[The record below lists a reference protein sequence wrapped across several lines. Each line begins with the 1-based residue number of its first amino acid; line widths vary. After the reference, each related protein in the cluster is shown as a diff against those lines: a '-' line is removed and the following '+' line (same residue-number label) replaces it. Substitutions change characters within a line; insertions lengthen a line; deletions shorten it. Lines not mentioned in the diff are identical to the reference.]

1 MTRRS
6 APEGVRAE
14 RVVVALLLLLLGA
27 AIVLPLLDVLMG
39 AVVVDHRPT
48 LENLT
53 AVFARPLFV
62 RALANTLLSGVLVV
76 GLGSLIAVPLAWLTA
91 RYEFPG
97 RRVLTTLGLL
107 PLVVPPF
114 VGAIAFQQILGREGM
129 VNLFLLQRFGLS
141 FPFMEGL
148 RGVVLVQTLLYFP
161 VIMVGT
167 AAALSGIDRALE
179 EAAQMLGAS
188 GLRLHRRILL
198 PLARRGYAAGALLTF
213 IRVVDDLGTPLMLD
227 YPTLLAPQAYV
238 RVTTIGL
245 ADGEAS
251 VICAVLIALSLV
263 ALWLFTRALGRKELT
278 SLGQSG
284 KRSGV
289 SLGAGGTAGAWALA
303 ALLLAPAL
311 LPQVGVLLL
320 SVSREWGPT
329 ILPSAYTADHYR
341 EVLWRTPHY
350 LWNTLRYAVLAAC
363 VDMVLG
369 TVIAWLLLRGRT
381 RGAGWLH
388 ALAIVPLAVP
398 GVVLALGYLRM
409 FHGWSLPGLGA
420 PLTSTWLVLVVV
432 YAVGRLPYTVRGSY
446 AALQALP
453 PAFEEA
459 AQGLGAS
466 RARAFGRVTVPLVTR
481 GLLVGGL
488 LAFVS
493 AASDLSST
501 LLLVSRPELGT
512 LSYGAFVSMNEAGGR
527 GPGAALGVLVI
538 AIVAAGT
545 GVAARLA
552 LRGAATTRS

>member
-1 MTRRS
+1 M
-6 APEGVRAE
+6 
-14 RVVVALLLLLLGA
+14 VALLLLLLGA
-27 AIVLPLLDVLMG
+27 AIVLPLLDVVMG
-39 AVVVDHRPT
+39 AVVIDRRPT
-48 LENLT
+48 MEIVT
-53 AVFARPLFV
+53 AVFAEPLFA

-91 RYEFPG
+91 RYDFPG

-141 FPFMEGL
+141 VPFMEGL
-148 RGVVLVQTLLYFP
+148 RGVVLVQTLHYFP
-161 VIMVGT
+161 VIMVAT
-167 AAALSGIDRALE
+167 AAALSGIDRSLE

-198 PLARRGYAAGALLTF
+198 PLARSGYAAGAFLTF

-238 RVTTIGL
+238 RVTTVGL

-251 VICAVLIALSLV
+251 VICVVLIALSLV
-263 ALWLFTRALGRKELT
+263 ALWLFSRVLSRKELT

-284 KRSGV
+284 RRPAV
-289 SLGAGGTAGAWALA
+289 SLGVGGTAGAWALA

-320 SVSREWGPT
+320 SVSKEWGPT

-341 EVLWRTPHY
+341 EILWRTPHY
-350 LWNTLRYAVLAAC
+350 VWNTFRYAVLAAC
-363 VDMVLG
+363 VDMALG
-369 TVIAWLLLRGRT
+369 TVIARLMLRGRT
-381 RGAGWLH
+381 RGAAWLH

-466 RARAFGRVTVPLVTR
+466 RARAFVRVTVPLVTR

-488 LAFVS
+488 LAFAS
-493 AASDLSST
+493 SASDLSST
-501 LLLVSRPELGT
+501 LLLVSRPELAP
-512 LSYGAFVSMNEAGGR
+512 LSYGVFVSMHEAGGR
-527 GPGAALGVLVI
+527 GLGAAFGVLVI

>member
-1 MTRRS
+1 M
-6 APEGVRAE
+6 
-14 RVVVALLLLLLGA
+14 
-27 AIVLPLLDVLMG
+27 
-39 AVVVDHRPT
+39 VVDHRPT
-48 LENLT
+48 MGTLT
-53 AVFARPLFV
+53 AVFAKPLFV

-76 GLGSLIAVPLAWLTA
+76 GLGSLIAVPLAWLSA
-91 RYEFPG
+91 RYDFPG

-114 VGAIAFQQILGREGM
+114 VGAMAFQQILGREGM
-129 VNLFLLQRFGLS
+129 VNLFLMQRFGLS

-148 RGVVLVQTLLYFP
+148 RGVVLVQTLHYFP
-161 VIMVGT
+161 VIMVAT
-167 AAALSGIDRALE
+167 AAALSGIDRSLE

-188 GLRLHRRILL
+188 GVRLHRRILL
-198 PLARRGYAAGALLTF
+198 PLARSGYAAGALLTF

-238 RVTTIGL
+238 RVTTAGS

-251 VICAVLIALSLV
+251 VICVVLIALSLV
-263 ALWLFTRALGRKELT
+263 ALWLFTRALSRKELT

-284 KRSGV
+284 KRPGV
-289 SLGAGGTAGAWALA
+289 SLGVGGTAGAWALA

-311 LPQVGVLLL
+311 LPQVGVVLL
-320 SVSREWGPT
+320 SVSKEWGPT

-341 EVLWRTPHY
+341 EILWRTPHY
-350 LWNTLRYAVLAAC
+350 IWNTLRYAVLAAC
-363 VDMVLG
+363 IDMALG
-369 TVIAWLLLRGRT
+369 TVIAWLLLRDRT
-381 RGAGWLH
+381 RGPGWLH
-388 ALAIVPLAVP
+388 ALATVPLAVP
-398 GVVLALGYLRM
+398 GVALALGYLRM

-420 PLTSTWLVLVVV
+420 PLLSIWPVLVVV

-466 RARAFGRVTVPLVTR
+466 RARAFVRVTIPLVTR

-488 LAFVS
+488 LVFVS
-493 AASDLSST
+493 SASDLSST

-512 LSYGAFVSMNEAGGR
+512 LSYGVFVSMNEAGGR
-527 GPGAALGVLVI
+527 GAGAALGVLLI

-545 GVAARLA
+545 WVAARLA
-552 LRGAATTRS
+552 LRGAAMTRS

>member
-1 MTRRS
+1 
-6 APEGVRAE
+6 VRAE

-114 VGAIAFQQILGREGM
+114 VGAIAFQQILGPEGM

-148 RGVVLVQTLLYFP
+148 RGVVLVQTFLYFP
-161 VIMVGT
+161 VIMVAT
-167 AAALSGIDRALE
+167 SAALSGIDRALE

-213 IRVVDDLGTPLMLD
+213 IRVVDDLGTPLMLG

-238 RVTTIGL
+238 RVTTGGV

-251 VICAVLIALSLV
+251 VICVVLIALSLG

-278 SLGQSG
+278 ALGQGGRRPAISLGL
-284 KRSGV
+284 R
-289 SLGAGGTAGAWALA
+289 GTAGAWALA

-311 LPQVGVLLL
+311 FPQVGVLLL
-320 SVSREWGPT
+320 SVSKEWGPT

-341 EVLWRTPHY
+341 EILWRTPHY
-350 LWNTLRYAVLAAC
+350 IWNTFRYAVLATC
-363 VDMVLG
+363 LDLVLG
-369 TVIAWLLLRGRT
+369 TVIARLLLRGRT
-381 RGAGWLH
+381 RGAAWLH
-388 ALAIVPLAVP
+388 ALATVPLAVP
-398 GVVLALGYLRM
+398 GVVLALGYLRI
-409 FHGWSLPGLGA
+409 FRGWSLPGLGA
-420 PLTSTWLVLVVV
+420 PLTSTGLVLVVV

-466 RARAFGRVTVPLVTR
+466 RARAFVRVTVPLVTR

-501 LLLVSRPELGT
+501 LLLVSRPELGP
-512 LSYGAFVSMNEAGGR
+512 LSYGVFVSMNEAGGR
-527 GPGAALGVLVI
+527 GPGAALGMLVI